1 MCALPAFDDLIVALH
16 FLIFTGP
23 NANTPS
29 HAELEAKFDAPAL
42 TSPWPVIRLSLPNF
56 FAADIPS
63 MQSILI
69 VVMGLIG
76 MSLGWF
82 VYSKFIADK
91 IFGLDANFVTP
102 ANEFNDGV
110 DFVPTNKFVLWGHH
124 FTSVAGAAPIVGPAI
139 AVYWGWVP
147 AVAWVTLGTIFFAG
161 VHDSGAMW
169 ASNRHKGLSMGALSE
184 TVIGSRTR
192 ALFMVVVFLV
202 LLMVNAVF
210 GVVIANA
217 FVSNPGAVLPAWA
230 AIVVALI
237 IGQLT
242 RRKFNLIGLSM
253 AGVVALYVCIYL
265 GNSLPLS
272 LPTEMAGLSANA
284 WWILI
289 LFAYAAIASML
300 PVWALL
306 QPRDFINGLQL
317 FIGLF
322 LLYGAVFL
330 YMPDISAPAFNTQM
344 MADTP
349 SLLPLLFVTIAC
361 GAISGFHGIVAS
373 GTSSKQVDKEPDIR
387 FVGYLGAIGE
397 GSLALITIV
406 VVSGVAYA
414 ATPAQWHE
422 LYDHFGSGSA
432 GAFITGGANLVNAGW
447 GLPKELATT
456 LLAVMVVLFAG
467 TTMDSGVRLQR
478 YIIQE
483 WGTIYKIPALDN
495 GIIATLLAVTACL
508 LLAFGAGGAS
518 GSGGMIIWPLFGST
532 NQILA
537 AMTLLVISVML
548 IRLGRPARYTL
559 IPMVFVLFTS
569 FYAGA
574 LQLVEYWEAK
584 NYLLVTI
591 DVVVLVTSILVI
603 LESTAVIFKLRR
615 EAAANH

>member
-1 MCALPAFDDLIVALH
+1 M
-16 FLIFTGP
+16 
-23 NANTPS
+23 
-29 HAELEAKFDAPAL
+29 
-42 TSPWPVIRLSLPNF
+42 
-56 FAADIPS
+56 AADILF
-63 MQSILI
+63 MQSIMI
-69 VVMGLIG
+69 VVFGLIG
-76 MSLGWF
+76 MSFGWF

-91 IFGLDANFVTP
+91 IFSLDPNFVTP
-102 ANEFNDGV
+102 AHEFNDGV

-147 AVAWVTLGTIFFAG
+147 AVVWVTLGTIFFAG
-161 VHDSGAMW
+161 VHDAGAMW

-210 GVVIANA
+210 GVVIANS
-217 FVSNPGAVLPAWA
+217 FVANPGAVFPAWA

-253 AGVVALYVCIYL
+253 AGVVALYISIYL
-265 GNSLPLS
+265 GNNMPLS

-289 LFAYAAIASML
+289 LFGYAAIASML

-317 FIGLF
+317 FVGLF

-330 YMPDISAPAFNTQM
+330 FMPDISAPAFNTQM
-344 MADTP
+344 LEDTP

-414 ATPAQWHE
+414 ATPTQWHE
-422 LYDHFGSGSA
+422 LYDHLGSGST

-447 GLPKELATT
+447 GLPKDLATT

-483 WGTIYKIPALDN
+483 WGTIYKIPILDN

-559 IPMVFVLFTS
+559 IPMAFVLFTS

-574 LQLVEYWEAK
+574 IKLVEYWEAD

-591 DVVVLVTSILVI
+591 DIIVLITSVLVI
-603 LESTAVIFKLRR
+603 LESMAVILRLRR
-615 EAAANH
+615 EAAASRG